1 MGSQAEGTACAEARG
16 PRAFRPARGSPSPR
30 CHRREGTEGGRVRP
44 ATPEVA
50 GASWA
55 SRARRRPR
63 LTPPRRLAQSHPQGR
78 SAPGAGRRPLT
89 RPERLLSPGLGR
101 APGRRL
107 AARGQGCSSLPDR
120 AELLSGVRSEVQ
132 HRRWKCSGRA
142 HRTRPSDAPTPSSPA
157 AQPRPPRGCSG
168 LTPARSWGNRG
179 APRTHCGVSRS
190 PGRWGAE
197 ARLPPSRVSRRV
209 SPAGAEMTVRSGKS
223 GFRRQR
229 IEKPQVAPSSPNIPG
244 HRQRSKRQAAGP
256 PGDRGCGAD
265 GTPPGLR
272 RNRPSRCGAGEPREP
287 RACPRGFAS
296 GAWPVCMRARPSLG
310 DLGSVCSGPSR
321 VQTLLLLGFA

>member
-63 LTPPRRLAQSHPQGR
+63 PPRRLAQSHRQGR

-142 HRTRPSDAPTPSSPA
+142 HPTRPSNAPIGRAHAVEPRGSASPASRMLGAHAGPQLGKPGSTTDALRGVAVTGAVGSGGAPAALESVAPRVTSRGGDDSPQWEERFPPAANPKTPSGAIVAKHPGPSA
-157 AQPRPPRGCSG
+157 AER
-168 LTPARSWGNRG
+168 TPGRG
-179 APRTHCGVSRS
+179 AP
-190 PGRWGAE
+190 W
-197 ARLPPSRVSRRV
+197 
-209 SPAGAEMTVRSGKS
+209 
-223 GFRRQR
+223 
-229 IEKPQVAPSSPNIPG
+229 
-244 HRQRSKRQAAGP
+244 
-256 PGDRGCGAD
+256 
-265 GTPPGLR
+265 
-272 RNRPSRCGAGEPREP
+272 
-287 RACPRGFAS
+287 
-296 GAWPVCMRARPSLG
+296 
-310 DLGSVCSGPSR
+310 
-321 VQTLLLLGFA
+321 

>member
-63 LTPPRRLAQSHPQGR
+63 PPRRLAQSHPQGR

-142 HRTRPSDAPTPSSPA
+142 HRMRPRRRAPRLSLARLADARGSRRPA
-157 AQPRPPRGCSG
+157 AGETGEHHGRTAGCRGHRGGGERRRACRP
-168 LTPARSWGNRG
+168 A
-179 APRTHCGVSRS
+179 SREHHAACRQ
-190 PGRWGAE
+190 PGR
-197 ARLPPSRVSRRV
+197 R
-209 SPAGAEMTVRSGKS
+209 
-223 GFRRQR
+223 
-229 IEKPQVAPSSPNIPG
+229 
-244 HRQRSKRQAAGP
+244 
-256 PGDRGCGAD
+256 
-265 GTPPGLR
+265 
-272 RNRPSRCGAGEPREP
+272 
-287 RACPRGFAS
+287 
-296 GAWPVCMRARPSLG
+296 
-310 DLGSVCSGPSR
+310 
-321 VQTLLLLGFA
+321 

>member
-16 PRAFRPARGSPSPR
+16 PRAFRPARKSPSPR

-63 LTPPRRLAQSHPQGR
+63 PPRRLAQSHPQGR

-89 RPERLLSPGLGR
+89 RPEGLLSPGLGR

-142 HRTRPSDAPTPSSPA
+142 HRTRPRRRAPRLSLARLADARGSRRPA
-157 AQPRPPRGCSG
+157 AGETGEHHGRTAGCRGHRGGGERRRACRPRECRAAC
-168 LTPARSWGNRG
+168 RQ
-179 APRTHCGVSRS
+179 
-190 PGRWGAE
+190 PGR
-197 ARLPPSRVSRRV
+197 R
-209 SPAGAEMTVRSGKS
+209 
-223 GFRRQR
+223 
-229 IEKPQVAPSSPNIPG
+229 
-244 HRQRSKRQAAGP
+244 
-256 PGDRGCGAD
+256 
-265 GTPPGLR
+265 
-272 RNRPSRCGAGEPREP
+272 
-287 RACPRGFAS
+287 
-296 GAWPVCMRARPSLG
+296 
-310 DLGSVCSGPSR
+310 
-321 VQTLLLLGFA
+321 